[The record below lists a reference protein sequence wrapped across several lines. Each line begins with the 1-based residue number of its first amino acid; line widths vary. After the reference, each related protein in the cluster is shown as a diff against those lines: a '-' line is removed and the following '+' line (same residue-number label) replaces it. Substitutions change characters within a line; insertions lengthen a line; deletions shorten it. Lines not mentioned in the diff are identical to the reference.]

1 MWRVLSNK
9 VTLLQLMVML
19 LLIMVV
25 YYTNPKSIHITRSLS
40 GVANSVTFA
49 PSSLDHLSGVT
60 FSPTSSSSL
69 NGTVEVLADEHE
81 VAHLDEEL
89 LADEHDIEH
98 VIGEVHDA
106 AHGGHPLNATLVEH
120 ELIHLDEHLKEA
132 EHEIVNLE
140 QELHNVEHE
149 VEHLQEELLT
159 AETEVGV
166 LQAEVQKLEAEIAY
180 FPEEEKAKLLKEA
193 SAVFGIVATLE
204 SKYGTIT
211 FIGFLIFLV
220 GLEHGFENLEH
231 MAEDSGVSMLFE
243 KLKKELMM
251 MGIISFVVFIFT
263 TAGGQ
268 ANKLLYESFEMT
280 HVIVLFMALAFICQA
295 FFIVSYASTAG
306 KRYLNALRTS
316 SMKLLRMYK
325 KCRFDPKQWWYFHHG
340 SSMLP
345 AHPSFRTDIEFRI
358 IERLFT
364 FQHKLSADFNFA
376 NYVNMLFMQ
385 YTAELSEVTPVGWFM
400 LACLVAINYMR
411 INLIDP
417 VLKGE
422 RCNVMNPSLYGHQSL
437 DAIPAE
443 RRSLAG
449 SSDFGANTND
459 DETYLG
465 TPACDTYLIG
475 YNFCCAALLVILA
488 ISVYVLS
495 TIYIDRVIRR
505 SLELDKIDNHPD
517 GIRFAYKDSLDIMVR
532 REKMLAHAELLRKK
546 RLKLGI
552 IEQEFT
558 AVKPKRM
565 DATGGTDGGNHNA
578 SHTSDQL
585 GNKIG
590 AFIHES
596 EKAQAAAIHGGGENT
611 SRGDEST
618 PAQTPVGKPGN
629 YVSSVWGAV
638 KGGLRSSGKGSTIVV
653 DNPHPH
659 DEGKGEDGEEH
670 KEKDDKKAEE
680 MEV

>member
-1 MWRVLSNK
+1 MWVVSLK
-9 VTLLQLMVML
+9 VTLLQVMVML
-19 LLIMVV
+19 LLMLLF
-25 YYTNPKSIHITRSLS
+25 YTIPESKSFNNDIIPVRSLS
-40 GVANSVTFA
+40 SDAGVVA
-49 PSSLDHLSGVT
+49 
-60 FSPTSSSSL
+60 
-69 NGTVEVLADEHE
+69 VEYHHTINATTAEK
-81 VAHLDEEL
+81 EL
-89 LADEHDIEH
+89 EAIAKDLKE
-98 VIGEVHDA
+98 
-106 AHGGHPLNATLVEH
+106 GHPLNATMVEH
-120 ELIHLDEHLKEA
+120 ELAAIEEALKEA
-132 EHEIVNLE
+132 EHEILVKEEALIKVEKELVVLEKELATVEKELIHTEETLKEVE
-140 QELHNVEHE
+140 QELADEPAKHE
-149 VEHLQEELLT
+149 
-159 AETEVGV
+159 
-166 LQAEVQKLEAEIAY
+166 
-180 FPEEEKAKLLKEA
+180 AKMLAAA
-193 SAVFGIVATLE
+193 SHVFGIVATIE

-220 GLEHGFENLEH
+220 CLEHGFENLEH
-231 MAEDSGVSMLFE
+231 LAIDNGVSLLFE

-251 MGIISFVVFIFT
+251 MGIISFVVFIFV
-263 TAGGQ
+263 TAGGA
-268 ANKLLYESFEMT
+268 ANHTLYSSFEMT

-411 INLIDP
+411 IALLDP
-417 VLKGE
+417 ILKRK
-422 RCNVMNPSLYGHQSL
+422 RCSVMSPSIYGYQSL
-437 DAIPAE
+437 DAISEEHRTLSGVGSNWEAI
-443 RRSLAG
+443 RRLG
-449 SSDFGANTND
+449 GGGGGGAAVSADKYD
-459 DETYLG
+459 DVTYLG
-465 TPACDTYLIG
+465 TPACNTYLIG
-475 YNFCCAALLVILA
+475 YNFCCASLLVILA

-505 SLELDKIDNHPD
+505 SLELDKIDKHPD
-517 GIRFAYKDSLDIMVR
+517 GIRYAYKDSLDIMVR

-558 AVKPKRM
+558 ASKPKKHDVM
-565 DATGGTDGGNHNA
+565 GALGGNHNA

-585 GNKIG
+585 GDKIG
-590 AFIHES
+590 SFLHQS
-596 EKAQAAAIHGGGENT
+596 DNAQFAAIHGSAKLSGGVEET
-611 SRGDEST
+611 PIQSPVRKHKKSIGDAFS
-618 PAQTPVGKPGN
+618 GL
-629 YVSSVWGAV
+629 WGTVTGTKA
-638 KGGLRSSGKGSTIVV
+638 SMVV
-653 DNPHPH
+653 VTTDSPTHH
-659 DEGKGEDGEEH
+659 EEGEHGEEH
-670 KEKDDKKAEE
+670 KKPEE
-680 MEV
+680 MEARHIL